1 MYDGRKREEI
11 DMERIFILAMCIY
24 SAYMVYSVIFRW
36 KNLRERA
43 VNSGRGLFGWLEK
56 MCGETIT
63 RIILGILFSAIII
76 CFGMAFISGEI

>member
-1 MYDGRKREEI
+1 
-11 DMERIFILAMCIY
+11 MERILILAMCIY

-36 KNLRERA
+36 KSLRERA
-43 VNSGRGLFGWLEK
+43 AGSGFFGWLEK

-63 RIILGILFSAIII
+63 RIILGVMFSAIII